1 MRRREFIEALPLAT
15 GACWLEGVAQTCF
28 SAGTNPSC
36 VLVKNSTASELTR
49 KAIEMLGG
57 MSRFVK
63 PGQTIVIKPNM
74 SWDRPPEM
82 AANTNPDVV
91 AEVVK
96 MCGEAS
102 ASRVMVFDRFIEGQ
116 SRSYIT
122 SGIAKAAAAAGADV
136 HYVNDRLFEPVK
148 IENGFALKDYKFYRE
163 AIEGDLLIN
172 IPVLKRHN
180 LTLLTMGFKNMMGVV
195 GNDRNRFHANFDRMI
210 VDIHRVLHPGLTIL
224 DASRALV
231 QNGPEGGSVAW
242 VMKFKTIVAGSDP
255 VMVDTAGAQLLGMKS
270 KALPYLA
277 LAEQAGLGSCNIAEN
292 APATFSF

>member
-1 MRRREFIEALPLAT
+1 MRRREFIKTLPLAA
-15 GACWLEGVAQTCF
+15 GVCWLEGVAQTCF

-36 VLVKNSTASELTR
+36 VLVKNSTAPELTR

-82 AANTNPDVV
+82 AANTNPEVV

-96 MCGEAS
+96 MCGEAG

-116 SRSYIT
+116 SRCYIT

-136 HYVNDRLFEPVK
+136 HYVNDKLFEPVK
-148 IENGFALKDYKFYRE
+148 IENGFALKEYKFYRE
-163 AIEGDLLIN
+163 ALEGDLLIN
-172 IPVLKRHN
+172 IPVLKRHH

-195 GNDRNRFHANFDRMI
+195 GDDRTRFHANFDKMI

-231 QNGPEGGSVAW
+231 QNGPDGGSVAW

-255 VMVDTAGAQLLGMKS
+255 VMVDTAGAQLLGMKP
-270 KALPYLA
+270 KNLPYLK
-277 LAEQAGLGSCNIAEN
+277 LAEQAGLGSCNLAEN